1 MLYLTST
8 LKSYNIHATD
18 GEMGK
23 VKDIYFD
30 DHSWAIRYA
39 QVDTHKW
46 LPARNVYVSPS
57 SFTGMNNNEK
67 QVEVNHTKETIK
79 NSPTIPSD
87 TEISKSN
94 EASLTEYY
102 GWNRYWRGTNL
113 WGAVDRPFVPK
124 VPVQDEENTARR
136 NEKEMNENKNY
147 VLLNESDTI
156 GIKVH
161 GHDGKMGHITDLVFD
176 DENWKIDYL
185 VLKIVKVPAEKYYL
199 ISTNHIK
206 SVEWSEKD
214 IYVDLNAVDLD
225 KQISFETKEDAL
237 ASLKI

>member
-8 LKSYNIHATD
+8 LKSFNIHATD

-57 SFTGMNNNEK
+57 SFTGVNAEEK
-67 QVEVNHTKETIK
+67 LVEVNHTKETIK
-79 NSPTIPSD
+79 NSPTIPAD
-87 TEISKSN
+87 AEISKAN

-102 GWNRYWRGTNL
+102 GWNRYWRGENL
-113 WGAVDRPFVPK
+113 WGAVDRPFIPK
-124 VPVQDEENTARR
+124 VPVQDEENAAKR
-136 NEKEMNENKNY
+136 NEMEMNENKNY

-161 GHDGKMGHITDLVFD
+161 GHDGKMGEITDLIFD
-176 DENWKIDYL
+176 DDDWKINFL
-185 VLKIVKVPAEKYYL
+185 VVKVVKVPAERYYL
-199 ISTNHIK
+199 IKSEHIT
-206 SVEWSEKD
+206 SVEWPDKD
-214 IYVDLNAVDLD
+214 IYVNLPASYL
-225 KQISFETKEDAL
+225 QEQTSFDTKEDAL
-237 ASLKI
+237 ASL